1 MKFKIDERK
10 KEILEEIEKIN
21 ATRERNLEDVAA
33 ECEKEGYPAHGSNYE
48 LRAEIV
54 DRYFDEQIV
63 DLRLFD
69 SPIERMYDEN
79 GEYDYSFASNDYWET
94 FYRKNYDTAITEKER
109 IAIEN
114 AYQEDIQTYSPV
126 ELAEFVDIEQER
138 DVKLKEI
145 ERTCKEE
152 GFSDYVI
159 NYEQTIANVFFNQKY
174 DNVVAG
180 HYGIKNYTDILAS
193 EKEAKRQCIMNGYD
207 PEQYKG
213 CIHFAVDKG
222 LDWEDIS
229 RLLELAELGKNDPSK
244 AELVQK
250 ERSLIYEQYGYE
262 LSETVA
268 PSYAEEYM
276 NNLDIDFEK
285 DYKEEIPYEE
295 YRKNYFD
302 RENLTKTEA
311 FCEKYNL
318 HVEVYG
324 RIVAPYIERDYTEK
338 ELLDICDVAQIQI
351 NEMVELSDYCEKEG
365 YFVPGDFYCKSAM
378 SIHHEY
384 EEKIR
389 DIEEEHRVNKDLLE
403 EQNSYDFDPADEE

>member
-21 ATRERNLEDVAA
+21 AARERELEDIAA
-33 ECEKEGYPAHGSNYE
+33 GCVEEGYPAYGSNYE
-48 LRAEIV
+48 LRAESV
-54 DRYFDEQIV
+54 DRFFDDQIA

-109 IAIEN
+109 IAVEN

-138 DVKLKEI
+138 DAKLKEI

-159 NYEQTIANVFFNQKY
+159 NYEQIIANAFFNQKY

-207 PEQYKG
+207 FEQYKD
-213 CIHFAVDKG
+213 CIRFAVDKG

-229 RLLELAELGKNDPSK
+229 RLLELAELEKNDPSK

-250 ERSLIYEQYGYE
+250 ERSLIYGQYGYE
-262 LSETVA
+262 LSETVV
-268 PSYAEEYM
+268 PSYTEEYM

-295 YRKNYFD
+295 YRKILQN
-302 RENLTKTEA
+302 
-311 FCEKYNL
+311 C
-318 HVEVYG
+318 
-324 RIVAPYIERDYTEK
+324 
-338 ELLDICDVAQIQI
+338 
-351 NEMVELSDYCEKEG
+351 
-365 YFVPGDFYCKSAM
+365 
-378 SIHHEY
+378 HEY